1 MDYSTK
7 GSTISYP
14 VTVNGI
20 HLLAASARDI
30 AEALNQQHV
39 TSEQLVD
46 AYIARIEA
54 NDRTGLNLQS
64 VIEIAPTARE
74 VAKKLDEERQSGAI
88 RSAIHGLPIL
98 VKDNYNV
105 DTELGVNTTAG
116 SYALLGSHAS
126 GDAFVVKK
134 LRDAGAI
141 ILGKANLNEFSG
153 QRGAV
158 NSSAWSARGGR
169 ISSAYV
175 FGGFSAGGDPSGS
188 SGGSAVSVSAGFA
201 AAALGTDTEGSIG
214 SPANRAALFGL
225 RPSTGLTSRTGVVP
239 ISSSQ
244 DTTGPLA
251 KSVWDVAAL
260 LEIMAVHDDED
271 AYSAAAEPFRLK
283 NYTQFVDGPSFK
295 GLRVGVPREPFW
307 NQTFQQYRAATN
319 PALDAVLDKMRDLGA
334 EIIDPVVLPNEADWR
349 YPFVGGAKRDSAG
362 AIIIRKSTAMPRTQY
377 TRLQSTNPRLM
388 LPEHDTKEDMAN
400 YLTRY
405 RTNTTGMESLF
416 DIISFNE
423 ANVELESAPGVYGQ
437 DSFLAADQTGPR
449 NTSSEYWHAKYVQE
463 QLGKDGIEAVFRLH
477 KLDVLAVPTEG
488 SASRFGA
495 VGRCP
500 VGNVPVGYDEINL
513 PFGMSFVGK
522 RYDEATVLRAMAAF
536 EANFPARELPPTLD

>member
-1 MDYSTK
+1 MITPRQRSWLPGLLAIGLRVAVASAAMDYSTK

-98 VKDNYNV
+98 VKDN
-105 DTELGVNTTAG
+105 TELGVNTTAG

-362 AIIIRKSTAMPRTQY
+362 AIIIQ
-377 TRLQSTNPRLM
+377 
-388 LPEHDTKEDMAN
+388 HDTKEDMAN

>member
-88 RSAIHGLPIL
+88 RRAIHGLPIL

-158 NSSAWSARGGR
+158 NASAWSARGGR

-214 SPANRAALFGL
+214 FPANRAALFSL

-271 AYSAAAEPFRLK
+271 AYSVAAEPFRLK

-319 PALDAVLDKMRDLGA
+319 PALDAVLDKMRDLGV

-349 YPFVGGAKRDSAG
+349 YPF
-362 AIIIRKSTAMPRTQY
+362 
-377 TRLQSTNPRLM
+377 STNPRLM
-388 LPEHDTKEDMAN
+388 LPEYDTKEDMAN

-416 DIISFNE
+416 DIMSFNE
-423 ANVELESAPGVYGQ
+423 ANMELESAPGVYGQ

-522 RYDEATVLRAMAAF
+522 RYDEASVLRAMAAF